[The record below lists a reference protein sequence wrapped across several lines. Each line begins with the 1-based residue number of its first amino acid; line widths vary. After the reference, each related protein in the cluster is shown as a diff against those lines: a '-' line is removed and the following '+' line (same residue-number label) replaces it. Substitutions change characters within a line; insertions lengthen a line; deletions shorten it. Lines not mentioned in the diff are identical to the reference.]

1 MWLNFRLKVRHFFQK
16 YKKVILVIAIL
27 WTIIIAVNYLLGWF
41 LAKQEEN
48 QEQKPTTT
56 YEPNQPVMGN
66 DDVPKKVQEPISN
79 LIDTYINYCNNK
91 DYQKAYDLISQDC
104 KNALYPTLE
113 DFQKYVD
120 LIFPH
125 KKIYNIQNYSNVDKN
140 YIYNVR
146 ILDDIMATGL
156 TGEDYLYYEE
166 KFSIKQI
173 NDGLQLSIRGY
184 IQKEEINKGAE
195 DDYIKVYVK
204 SRDVYYDKEVYTV
217 QIQSKVNQ
225 TMVIQD
231 QSSNTEVQLNIG
243 DQYRN
248 METNYGT
255 IVIDP
260 LATQTFQM
268 EFTKFFDDGRT
279 SSGLR
284 LTDIR
289 IYNQYTGQ
297 ESDNQDGNLI
307 KRYGIEVS
315 IK

>member
-1 MWLNFRLKVRHFFQK
+1 MWLNVRLKLRHFFQK
-16 YKKVILVIAIL
+16 YKKIILVIVII
-27 WTIIIAVNYLLGWF
+27 WTVIIAINYLLGWF
-41 LAKQEEN
+41 LAKQEEG
-48 QEQKPTTT
+48 QEEKPTTT

-66 DDVPKKVQEPISN
+66 DEVPKKVQEPISQ
-79 LIDTYINYCNNK
+79 LIDTYINYCNSK
-91 DYQKAYDLISQDC
+91 EYQKAYDLLSQDC
-104 KNALYPTLE
+104 KNALYPTLD
-113 DFQKYVD
+113 DFKKY
-120 LIFPH
+120 
-125 KKIYNIQNYSNVDKN
+125 IQNYSNVDKT

-166 KFSIKQI
+166 KFAIKQI
-173 NDGLQLSIRGY
+173 DNNLQLSIRGY
-184 IQKEEINKGAE
+184 IGKEDINKGAE
-195 DDYIKVYVK
+195 DDNIKVYVK

-231 QSSNTEVQLNIG
+231 QSNNTEVQLNIG

-248 METNYGT
+248 METDFGT
-255 IVIDP
+255 IVMDP
-260 LATQTFQM
+260 LGTQTYKM
-268 EFTKFFDDGRT
+268 KFTKFFDDGRT
-279 SSGLR
+279 SSSLR

-297 ESDNQDGNLI
+297 ESDKQEGNLV
-307 KRYGIEVS
+307 KEYGIEVS